1 MSEQTPLLRTSRFD
15 YIPLRVRLTLWYV
28 GLLGLILMVFG
39 FLLYVLLAQQVRQR
53 DDALVRDVVLQI
65 ESALIEEYEVR
76 QRHPPASISMPA
88 LDTFLPASTPM
99 FVQVLSPDGVVRM
112 RNSLLGDSVLPRY
125 REDLERA
132 AAMREMVVRTLL
144 LDESAGGS
152 YLRYVNLYTY
162 PVYVGNTLIGYIQV
176 AYPLAETER
185 MLRQLAVAIFGTV
198 VAVCLVALIGG
209 SFLARRALRPVER
222 VTQTA
227 LQITRAEDLTRRIP
241 KPAADDEIRHL
252 VEAFNEML
260 ARLEEVF
267 RDQQRFVADVSHE
280 LRTPLT
286 TLQSTVDLLR
296 RGAFETPEQQA
307 EALTM
312 IASEVARLKR
322 LVDDLMLLVRADA
335 GETLQYEPVELDM
348 LLLDV
353 YRQAKVLARASGKP
367 LEVRL
372 GHEDQ
377 AIVLGDRDRLRQL
390 ILNLV
395 DNAIKYTPEGRIT
408 LSLYRE
414 DGWVRLEVE
423 DTGIG
428 IPKEAQ
434 PHLFRRFYRVDRAR
448 SRELGGTGLGLAIVQ
463 WIAEAHGGYV
473 DVESEEGKG
482 SRFIVYL
489 PIWQPSPRDH
499 SGGAEAATTHPASE
513 SHRNPPGRDVVN
525 GQ

>member
-1 MSEQTPLLRTSRFD
+1 MSAPTPPLRTSRFD

-28 GLLGLILMVFG
+28 GLLSAILMVFG
-39 FLLYVLLAQQVRQR
+39 VVLYALLVQQVYQR
-53 DDALVRDVVLQI
+53 DDLLVRDVIAQI
-65 ESALIEEYEVR
+65 EGALVEAYEAH
-76 QRHPPASISMPA
+76 QRHPPAPVSIPP
-88 LDTFLPASTPM
+88 LDSFLPPGAPM
-99 FVQVLSPDGVVRM
+99 FVQVLAPDGTVQM
-112 RNSLLGDSVLPRY
+112 RNSLLGDALLPRY
-125 REDLERA
+125 ATDLEQARRT
-132 AAMREMVVRTLL
+132 RELVVRTLL
-144 LDESAGGS
+144 LVGGE
-152 YLRYVNLYTY
+152 RANLYTY
-162 PVYVGNTLIGYIQV
+162 PVYVENELIGFIQV
-176 AYPLAETER
+176 VYPLAETDR
-185 MLRQLAVAIFGTV
+185 MIRQLAFLIFGSI

-209 SFLARRALRPVER
+209 SVLAKRALRPVER

-260 ARLEEVF
+260 ARLEDVF

-296 RGAFETPEQQA
+296 RGAFETPEQHA
-307 EALTM
+307 EALTL
-312 IASEVARLKR
+312 IESEVARLKR

-335 GETLQYEPVELDM
+335 GETLQREPVELDM

-353 YRQAKVLARASGKP
+353 YRQAKVLAQASGKP
-367 LEVRL
+367 LDVRL

-395 DNAIKYTPEGRIT
+395 DNAIKYTPEGQIT
-408 LSLYRE
+408 LSLSRE
-414 DGWVRLEVE
+414 NGWVRLVVE

-428 IPKEAQ
+428 IPKEAV

-448 SRELGGTGLGLAIVQ
+448 SRELGGTGLGLSIVQ

-473 DVESEEGKG
+473 EVESEEGKG

-489 PIWQPSPRDH
+489 PVWQPKPRVH

-513 SHRNPPGRDVVN
+513 
-525 GQ
+525 

>member
-1 MSEQTPLLRTSRFD
+1 MSEPTTLLRTSRFD

-28 GLLGLILMVFG
+28 GLLGLILLIFG
-39 FLLYVLLAQQVRQR
+39 AALYALLVQQVYER
-53 DDALVRDVVLQI
+53 DTMLVREVITQIEAALV
-65 ESALIEEYEVR
+65 EEYEVH
-76 QRHPPASISMPA
+76 QRRPPATVSLPS
-88 LDTFLPASTPM
+88 LDTFLPAGTTM
-99 FVQVLSPDGVVRM
+99 FVQVLAPDGTVRM
-112 RNSLLGDSVLPRY
+112 RNSLLGDAVLPRY
-125 REDLERA
+125 TADLERA
-132 AAMREMVVRTLL
+132 RQTRQWVVRTLL
-144 LDESAGGS
+144 HVEGERAQ
-152 YLRYVNLYTY
+152 LYTY
-162 PVYVGNTLIGYIQV
+162 PVYVGDELIGFIQV
-176 AYPLAETER
+176 AYPLAETDL
-185 MLRQLAVAIFGTV
+185 MVRQLAFLIFGSI

-209 SFLARRALRPVER
+209 GILARRALRPVER

-260 ARLEEVF
+260 ARLEDVF

-307 EALTM
+307 EALTL
-312 IASEVARLKR
+312 IESEVARLKR

-335 GETLQYEPVELDM
+335 GETLQREPVELDM

-353 YRQAKVLARASGKP
+353 YRQAKVLAQASGKP
-367 LEVRL
+367 LDVRL

-414 DGWVRLEVE
+414 DGWVRLVVE

-428 IPKEAQ
+428 IPKDAL
-434 PHLFRRFYRVDRAR
+434 PYLFRRFYRVDRAR

-473 DVESEEGKG
+473 EVESEEGKG

-489 PIWQPSPRDH
+489 PVWQPKPRVH
-499 SGGAEAATTHPASE
+499 SGGAEAATTHPAS
-513 SHRNPPGRDVVN
+513 G
-525 GQ
+525 